1 MPIQNHL
8 LQRAYALA
16 EKKKFKDVSILLNA
30 VIQEN
35 PNNIEA
41 WEFNLNIFSRD
52 RNKLEEL
59 GGRINN
65 SELIDPQIKE
75 EVLVYY
81 KYLLNRSIIRED
93 TLKMRRQNLSRIGIG
108 ICTIFAFTT
117 PLWVPREIMEIILR
131 FVGILIIAVAG
142 YFGTNWLLKK
152 WFLKKNDN
160 WEPSPKTLIRSY
172 ALDTQLSFLDMEL
185 TPALRDKDSAP
196 DKKPT
201 QPKPERNRKTRKTPK
216 LEVSPQKENH
226 CRLVKIEH
234 SKRPKIETRKTRSPK
249 NPKLH

>member
-30 VIQEN
+30 VIREN

-81 KYLLNRSIIRED
+81 KYLLNRSVENATPESLQDWDWYLHNICFYD
-93 TLKMRRQNLSRIGIG
+93 TL
-108 ICTIFAFTT
+108 
-117 PLWVPREIMEIILR
+117 
-131 FVGILIIAVAG
+131 VG
-142 YFGTNWLLKK
+142 
-152 WFLKKNDN
+152 
-160 WEPSPKTLIRSY
+160 
-172 ALDTQLSFLDMEL
+172 
-185 TPALRDKDSAP
+185 
-196 DKKPT
+196 PT
-201 QPKPERNRKTRKTPK
+201 
-216 LEVSPQKENH
+216 
-226 CRLVKIEH
+226 
-234 SKRPKIETRKTRSPK
+234 
-249 NPKLH
+249 